1 MAEYIEKAKLYNTI
15 AERENDYRSSLLK
28 ENNYNT
34 ASALQLQ
41 GLLNAT
47 TLLKYLVADYPAA
60 DVKPVVRGEW
70 VLDTLYPSGVKKFK
84 CSICGHERTVHE
96 KYEGIFRQNFCANC
110 GADMR
115 GHTDEEN

>member
-1 MAEYIEKAKLYNTI
+1 MAEYIEREAARDALYFADAITM
-15 AERENDYRSSLLK
+15 R
-28 ENNYNT
+28 
-34 ASALQLQ
+34 
-41 GLLNAT
+41 G
-47 TLLKYLVADYPAA
+47 VAIINQFPAA

-115 GHTDEEN
+115 GHADEEN